1 MLSLETL
8 VFEEYANEIFE
19 YLMRKETKMLPDS
32 NYMDKQR
39 GLDWGMRT
47 QLVAWLV
54 KVRNHLGLHHEVLYL
69 TVNIID
75 RSLSLMEVTP
85 DRLMLL
91 VAASLIIS
99 LKYEQQD
106 PDYSMQ
112 DIIRIFDLEAEK
124 VRQAERIILRRLDYD
139 LGWPGPSSFLQR
151 INKIN
156 NGETQLT
163 VLAHYVLEVM
173 LRDERFV
180 SSLPSFTAAV
190 AYCFA
195 SEILGQSI
203 WTLQHVD
210 LLGYSRAELEPFIQ
224 IIRELCQNPKK
235 HHPETFE
242 RFSQRYIEL
251 FEKVD

>member
-32 NYMDKQR
+32 SYMDKQR

-54 KVRNHLGLHHEVLYL
+54 KVRNHLGLDHEVLYL

-91 VAASLIIS
+91 AAASLIIS

-112 DIIRIFDLEAEK
+112 DIIKIIGLEPEK

-173 LRDERFV
+173 LRDERFT
-180 SSLPSFTAAV
+180 P
-190 AYCFA
+190 
-195 SEILGQSI
+195 Q
-203 WTLQHVD
+203 QVD

-224 IIRELCQNPKK
+224 IIRELCQNPRK

-251 FEKVD
+251 FEKVDKRFQARRLQLLKE